1 MTESIH
7 NSRRGSSYR
16 LAIVLLAMTTAM
28 ALGAESQVV
37 RVEPVDA
44 NGSCQIAA
52 ATQASVIR
60 NYLQA
65 WKTMSVAFD
74 QNTPASLEAD
84 FTGVAKDKLAAT
96 IHQQQEL
103 GLKTHYQDQKHEIKV
118 VFCSPEGLS
127 VQLTDDVEYDLGVE
141 DQSGNREPQRV
152 QSHYVAVLTPTET
165 RWKIRVFQAEPQP

>member
-1 MTESIH
+1 MTR
-7 NSRRGSSYR
+7 NLRRGSSHR
-16 LAIVLLAMTTAM
+16 LAILLLSMTTAM
-28 ALGAESQVV
+28 ALGAESPVV
-37 RVEPVDA
+37 HVEPVDA
-44 NGSCQIAA
+44 GGSCQIAA

-127 VQLTDDVEYDLGVE
+127 VQLTDKVEYDLAVE
-141 DQSGNREPQRV
+141 EQGATRDPQRIE
-152 QSHYVAVLTPTET
+152 SRYIAVLTPTET